1 MVDSDETGR
10 DPAPRISARERLE
23 QHAAQILGKARSD
36 AALVLRFAQSEAEGI
51 LSRAKERAGA
61 VEAEALQLREEAR
74 RELARAQQQS
84 LAIRSEAQRVADGII
99 RRATQQARTEADA
112 VLKEARLQLAKA
124 VEEMN
129 HLRAAAEAAGAEPVA
144 AGAAQAVAAIGADAV
159 IIDLRSGEAVL
170 DLSGRARLGPVSR
183 PAVAADA
190 AVSRHG
196 SGERETMPA
205 PPVEDASAMT
215 MDELREWVS
224 DLSDENLD
232 ALIGSAVE
240 CAVQRA
246 INPTVVRAGRYT
258 MLRRAV

>member
-10 DPAPRISARERLE
+10 NPAPRISARERLE
-23 QHAAQILGKARSD
+23 QQAAQILGKARSD
-36 AALVLRFAQSEAEGI
+36 AALVLRFAQSEADGI
-51 LSRAKERAGA
+51 LSRAKERAAA
-61 VEAEALQLREEAR
+61 VEAEALQLRQEAR

-99 RRATQQARTEADA
+99 RRATQQARTEADT

-129 HLRAAAEAAGAEPVA
+129 HLRAAADAAGVEAVT
-144 AGAAQAVAAIGADAV
+144 AGAADAVGADAV

-183 PAVAADA
+183 PAMAADPA
-190 AVSRHG
+190 GSRHG
-196 SGERETMPA
+196 SVEPETMPA

-246 INPTVVRAGRYT
+246 INPTVIRAGRYT